1 MTEDVYLELCSDL
14 ASLVVEAKFGEDA
27 WCDDVHTGEP
37 VMTSPAQD
45 VFDDAMHDVEQLVR
59 KATNYDG

>member
-1 MTEDVYLELCSDL
+1 MTEDVYLELCADL
-14 ASLVVEAKFGEDA
+14 AELIVHAKVGDDA
-27 WCDDVHTGEP
+27 YYADENGDQRLMP
-37 VMTSPAQD
+37 DAQD